1 MSSKHP
7 FVVDSFALLDHRTRE
22 RAIPA
27 AGAPPGR
34 YLSFEHG
41 AVTKLIA
48 LERPITHIGRGL
60 IADVR
65 LEDSHVSRRHAILA
79 VRGEGARVLDDRSS
93 NGTYVNGR
101 PVTVAHL
108 SDGDVLRFGR
118 AVFRYTEVVRRVAG
132 TPGRSRPPP
141 HRPDGAANIRIARGN
156 SADRGGRPAA
166 AAAAR
171 DAGRRSRAIS
181 SGIVPRVA
189 ESAPGP
195 YTAPASQ

>member
-1 MSSKHP
+1 MTISAQVPDRDRLNPSLAERPTHGLSSKHP

-22 RAIPA
+22 RAILA
-27 AGAPPGR
+27 VGAPPGR

-93 NGTYVNGR
+93 NGTHVNGR
-101 PVTVAHL
+101 AVTVAHL

-118 AVFRYTEVVRRVAG
+118 AVFRYTEIAPRGRTLPPRRIPMARGVSRGEPAG
-132 TPGRSRPPP
+132 T
-141 HRPDGAANIRIARGN
+141 AA
-156 SADRGGRPAA
+156 
-166 AAAAR
+166 
-171 DAGRRSRAIS
+171 
-181 SGIVPRVA
+181 
-189 ESAPGP
+189 
-195 YTAPASQ
+195 